1 MFRLVAIILIALMGD
16 WVFLGGKL
24 AVRPI
29 IQWVEAGADYVAD
42 LIFSLLG

>member
-16 WVFLGGKL
+16 WVFLGGRL
-24 AVRPI
+24 AVRPL

-42 LIFSLLG
+42 LIFRFVG